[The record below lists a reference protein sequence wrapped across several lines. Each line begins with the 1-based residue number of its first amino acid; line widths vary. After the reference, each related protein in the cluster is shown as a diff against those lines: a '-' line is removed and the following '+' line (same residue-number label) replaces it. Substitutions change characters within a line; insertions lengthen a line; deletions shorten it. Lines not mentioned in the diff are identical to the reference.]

1 MIDPT
6 YADRLRE
13 TIARKI
19 KLRGVFTSQG
29 LIEDNE
35 REIRKAQDA
44 LRCPRTQGPL
54 RGIALPTCHGI
65 PGRQPMPQRPGW
77 PAGPH
82 WPRHAALSRARSP
95 LARRSGLPRPAK

>member
-6 YADRLRE
+6 YADRLCE
-13 TIARKI
+13 TIARKL

-44 LRCPRTQGPL
+44 LRRITDDVFALADQLAELRTHKARL
-54 RGIALPTCHGI
+54 
-65 PGRQPMPQRPGW
+65 
-77 PAGPH
+77 AG
-82 WPRHAALSRARSP
+82 
-95 LARRSGLPRPAK
+95 

>member
-1 MIDPT
+1 MVDPT

-13 TIARKI
+13 TIAHKI

-44 LRCPRTQGPL
+44 LRRITEDVFG
-54 RGIALPTCHGI
+54 
-65 PGRQPMPQRPGW
+65 
-77 PAGPH
+77 
-82 WPRHAALSRARSP
+82 
-95 LARRSGLPRPAK
+95 

>member
-13 TIARKI
+13 IISRKI
-19 KLRGVFTSQG
+19 KLRGVFTSKG

-44 LRCPRTQGPL
+44 LRWITEDVF
-54 RGIALPTCHGI
+54 ALADQLAEFRAHEA
-65 PGRQPMPQRPGW
+65 RF
-77 PAGPH
+77 AG
-82 WPRHAALSRARSP
+82 
-95 LARRSGLPRPAK
+95 

>member
-44 LRCPRTQGPL
+44 LRWITEDVF
-54 RGIALPTCHGI
+54 ALAADQLAEFRAHKA
-65 PGRQPMPQRPGW
+65 RF
-77 PAGPH
+77 AG
-82 WPRHAALSRARSP
+82 
-95 LARRSGLPRPAK
+95 

>member
-1 MIDPT
+1 MTDPT

-44 LRCPRTQGPL
+44 LRWITEDVF
-54 RGIALPTCHGI
+54 ALADQLAEFRAHKA
-65 PGRQPMPQRPGW
+65 RF
-77 PAGPH
+77 AG
-82 WPRHAALSRARSP
+82 
-95 LARRSGLPRPAK
+95 